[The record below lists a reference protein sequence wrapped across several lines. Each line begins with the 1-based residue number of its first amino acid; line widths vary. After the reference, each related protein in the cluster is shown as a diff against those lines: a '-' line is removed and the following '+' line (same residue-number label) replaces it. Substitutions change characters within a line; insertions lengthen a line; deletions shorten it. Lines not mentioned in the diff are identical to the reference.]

1 MAFLTINDR
10 VLAYSECGAV
20 DAPAVLLA
28 HPLGMSR
35 SVWENICGSLAAE
48 FRLVAWDLPGHG
60 ASAPAP
66 AALSVEDLA
75 ADALALAD
83 ALGVDRFH
91 FVGTSIGGVL
101 GQQLLLTAPA
111 RLGAVV
117 LTNTAPVIGTA
128 DNWAAR
134 AAAVRA
140 DGLAAMAQQISARW
154 FGTTFVQSSPAAAA
168 GWTVQLARTDDESYA
183 RCCELL
189 AGADFRDRLNNIE
202 SAVRLIAGE
211 ADVATPVSALQDLAG
226 ELGGVP
232 VEVLPG
238 VGHVPS
244 VEAPEAM
251 AEFLRESLRG
261 APL

>member
-10 VLAYSECGAV
+10 VLAYSERGAV

-35 SVWENICGSLAAE
+35 SVWEAVCDSLVGK

-66 AALSVEDLA
+66 AGLSAADLA
-75 ADALALAD
+75 ADALGLAD

-101 GQQLLLTAPA
+101 GQQLLLTAPE

-117 LTNTAPVIGTA
+117 LTNTAPVIGTP
-128 DNWAAR
+128 DSWAAR
-134 AAAVRA
+134 AEAVRA
-140 DGLAAMAQQISARW
+140 DGLTAMAEQISARW
-154 FGTTFVQSSPAAAA
+154 FGTTFVQTDPAATA

-189 AGADFRDRLNNIE
+189 AAADFRGRLSNVE
-202 SAVRLIAGE
+202 STVHLMAGE
-211 ADVATPVSALQDLAG
+211 ADVATPVSALQALAAQ
-226 ELGGVP
+226 LSDAP
-232 VEVLPG
+232 VQELPG

-244 VEAPEAM
+244 VEAPGAM
-251 AEFLRESLRG
+251 AEYLGKWLQATSL
-261 APL
+261 